1 MYMNRNEQTKRLTK
15 LNEKK
20 RNKWNKKRNKEKKR
34 NKAKINSKNKISII
48 PERKKRY
55 AETLTEEKV
64 GRWL

>member
-1 MYMNRNEQTKRLTK
+1 MRKKEINEI
-15 LNEKK
+15 KK
-20 RNKWNKKRNKEKKR
+20 EIKKR
-34 NKAKINSKNKISII
+34 NKAKINSKNKNYII